1 MSEMIN
7 QEAVQEE
14 NVTPTPEIP
23 TNEASVTE
31 AGGAEGDAESFKAML
46 DKSFTSLHTGKI
58 VRGEVVRVTP
68 TEVIVDLG
76 YKSDGIISKAEFSED
91 QSVCLTEK
99 TRPGDIYD
107 VFVIRVNDG
116 DGNVLVSKKKV
127 DNQINYRE
135 LEQAFTEKTV
145 LPGKVTDVVKGGLIA
160 NILGCRAFVPAS
172 QISGRF
178 EQNLESF
185 KGKEFDFHIME
196 FDIRKR
202 RIIAGR
208 KELAIQEAKKRR
220 EEVFG
225 NIKVGEYV
233 QGTVSRLVDFGAFVD
248 IGGVD
253 GLIHVSEV
261 SWKRVRKPSD
271 VLSAGQEVNA
281 LVIAVD
287 PDKNKISLSLKN
299 PETNPW
305 SLVPT
310 KYPLGEIIEGT
321 VVRLASFGA
330 FVNLEDGIDGL
341 VHISQIADKHIAKPD
356 DELKPGQVIKVK
368 VMDIDIKNQKISLSK
383 READA
388 ALGLG
393 DDSTLDVAE
402 EEVEAPETPEPVG
415 EAAAP
420 EVPEPIEE
428 AAAPETSEPVG
439 EVATPEAPEPVEEVA
454 TPETPEP
461 VEEVATPET
470 PEPIEEAVAPEAP
483 EPIEEAVAPETPEPI
498 EKAVAPE
505 TPEPIEEAVATETPE
520 PIEEAIAPE
529 PVEEV

>member
-1 MSEMIN
+1 MNEIIN
-7 QEAVQEE
+7 QEAVQEKTLTPSLE
-14 NVTPTPEIP
+14 PELNVAEEEAPAIES
-23 TNEASVTE
+23 EASIAEGEAPATETE
-31 AGGAEGDAESFKAML
+31 ASIAERETPAIEVEASITEGEAEAFKAML

-68 TEVIVDLG
+68 NEVIVDLG

-99 TRPGDIYD
+99 ARPGDIFD
-107 VFVIRVNDG
+107 VFVVRVNDG
-116 DGNVLVSKKKV
+116 DGNVQVSKKKV
-127 DNQINYRE
+127 DNQLNYRE
-135 LEQAFTEKTV
+135 LEEAFTEKKV

-178 EQNLESF
+178 EQNLENF

-196 FDIRKR
+196 FDRSKR

-208 KELAIQEAKKRR
+208 KELAIQESKKRR
-220 EEVFG
+220 DEVFG
-225 NIKVGEYV
+225 SIQVGDYV
-233 QGTVSRLVDFGAFVD
+233 KGTVSRLVDFGAFVD

-299 PETNPW
+299 PESNPW
-305 SLVPT
+305 GMVPT

-388 ALGLG
+388 VLGQG
-393 DDSTLDVAE
+393 DDFSLDEADEEIEAPEAPEPIGEVETPELVAE
-402 EEVEAPETPEPVG
+402 AEVPETPEPVA
-415 EAAAP
+415 EA
-420 EVPEPIEE
+420 EI
-428 AAAPETSEPVG
+428 PET
-439 EVATPEAPEPVEEVA
+439 PEPVAEAEV
-454 TPETPEP
+454 PETPEP
-461 VEEVATPET
+461 VEKTEVPET
-470 PEPIEEAVAPEAP
+470 YE
-483 EPIEEAVAPETPEPI
+483 
-498 EKAVAPE
+498 
-505 TPEPIEEAVATETPE
+505 
-520 PIEEAIAPE
+520 
-529 PVEEV
+529 